1 MTDLTERSTRS
12 RISLTV
18 LAALVFVVGME
29 LARFQFGSLG
39 WYQRDTIG
47 IGALDLLPLAL
58 APFIASVLVPLSSR
72 LLSLSTS
79 LRAAIVV
86 LVAAR
91 LVTQFAEDP
100 ALDHWAS
107 AVGVAAFVGL
117 LALLAGTTRMVL
129 VGGILLGI
137 TLDSALKAVGSSL
150 DLVYREG
157 WAPGL
162 AAVVVAAAIVY
173 LGFTTDVE
181 RRAGPGWLTG
191 LTLVGLGPYLFVQYL
206 VLQSAG
212 WTAEVTGTGAGL
224 ASLRI
229 VVLNVVA
236 LWLAHRFGRSPLV
249 GAVCALVVGA
259 AVVVAEGSSLTFNLL
274 ALVAVPA
281 AGPLWALMVPDF
293 ERPSVAPA
301 ATWITTGMVLFLL
314 LGFAYYLPLDLDLG
328 FSQAQAR
335 ITGGVLVGLVGL
347 VSALR
352 RAPAGEAVPS
362 GMPVLAAVAL
372 ILPLASLL
380 PGSDLPDAPDDLPI
394 RVMAYNLHQAFG
406 TSGEMD
412 VDAVADVILES
423 GATIVGMQEV
433 ARGGLLNA
441 GTDLF
446 LLLGERLG
454 WEHSVFFGTTDPVWG
469 NAILGRGGSSRAT
482 GVCSGHGP
490 EQARRRAGDEIRK
503 AKPAPKSPDHRAQQP
518 RRDSNPHYRPSRQP
532 GVPGGVSLRARA
544 SKSPDQEQS
553 PTNRVGRGLNAVEG
567 HPRRRNRH
575 QFAVSPQA
583 GLAHGPPLVAPP
595 GEMVDRSFLEQG
607 ATAGVEDAAVRTD
620 QVVHAT
626 EPTCP
631 PRAIAWR

>member
-12 RISLTV
+12 RASLTV

-58 APFIASVLVPLSSR
+58 APFLASVLVPLSSR
-72 LLSLSTS
+72 LLSLATS

-100 ALDHWAS
+100 AVDHWAS

-117 LALLAGTTRMVL
+117 LALLAGTARTVL

-150 DLVYREG
+150 DLVYRDG

-162 AAVVVAAAIVY
+162 AAVVLAAAIVY
-173 LGFTTDVE
+173 LGFTTEVE

-191 LTLVGLGPYLFVQYL
+191 LTMVGLGPFLFVQYL

-212 WTAEVTGTGAGL
+212 WTAELTGTGAGL
-224 ASLRI
+224 TSLRI
-229 VVLNVVA
+229 VLLNVAAV
-236 LWLAHRFGRSPLV
+236 WLAHRFGSSPLI
-249 GAVCALVVGA
+249 GAVCAIVVGA
-259 AVVVAEGSSLTFNLL
+259 AVVAAEGSSLTFNLL

-301 ATWITTGMVLFLL
+301 ATWVTTGMVLFLL

-335 ITGGVLVGLVGL
+335 ITGAVLVGLVGL
-347 VSALR
+347 ASALR
-352 RAPAGEAVPS
+352 RAPAGEAVPT
-362 GMPVLAAVAL
+362 GMPALAAVAL
-372 ILPLASLL
+372 ILPLAGLL
-380 PGSDLPDAPDDLPI
+380 PGPDLPDAPDGPTI

-441 GTDLF
+441 GTDL
-446 LLLGERLG
+446 LVLLGERLG

-469 NAILGRGGSSRAT
+469 NAILSRYPLSEVERRLLPLVGTPYRRGYLGATVDAPGGSLLFISTHLQHINDPDLHDVDPEADLYPVHHEQL
-482 GVCSGHGP
+482 GVVI
-490 EQARRRAGDEIRK
+490 EQWAAREPAVLVGD
-503 AKPAPKSPDHRAQQP
+503 
-518 RRDSNPHYRPSRQP
+518 
-532 GVPGGVSLRARA
+532 
-544 SKSPDQEQS
+544 
-553 PTNRVGRGLNAVEG
+553 LNARPGWRQVEELLEAG
-567 HPRRRNRH
+567 WVDAWASAGEGDGFTANAADPRYRIDYVFHTPDLTTERVEVIESQASDH
-575 QFAVSPQA
+575 FAV
-583 GLAHGPPLVAPP
+583 VA
-595 GEMVDRSFLEQG
+595 DLSR
-607 ATAGVEDAAVRTD
+607 
-620 QVVHAT
+620 
-626 EPTCP
+626 
-631 PRAIAWR
+631 